1 MKNKGRDI
9 IYTIFVVINV
19 VLFIIGI
26 YDHTKNVLLY
36 EYKDTLSSTQLKI
49 DKLLLDE
56 ENDKDMIS
64 NNVNVTSNKRHR
76 QESSH
81 HRQRD
86 KKRQHKDEERSPA
99 ALDIY
104 IHPVGGLGPNNQV
117 LGLIFLWEF
126 CRYYNLRTTDSV
138 LCPHYTDRGEE
149 CLPISSLFE
158 VARHRNTF
166 KPVQRKEVDVIMASS
181 NDTSQLKTFTRAGID
196 ASAASIRIPPKGTGY
211 DKLPLLTDWVKN
223 GTIPRGSTIAMSKA
237 IGGQGALFNKKM
249 SPHPWLKSLQEWRF
263 DEPYLP
269 VKKIRQQT
277 MLELD
282 SLGLKSGVS
291 GNFIAVHL
299 RLWDQCFRNTYSGEY
314 TLNICCCGHKMSKV
328 NEDAD
333 ESSLSR
339 VLGEYIATKMEESN
353 VKHALIL
360 GHPIMNDISENEDW
374 IDGKKVLIWPQTGY
388 KEEHPMITTII
399 QQYMMTMGK
408 HLFVSTPKSTIITPV
423 DIWRSYHNMTRH
435 EPIKLEGYDING

>member
-1 MKNKGRDI
+1 MTKKVRDI

-19 VLFIIGI
+19 ILFIIGI
-26 YDHTKNVLLY
+26 YDKTKNILSY
-36 EYKDTLSSTQLKI
+36 EYKDTSSIQWKI
-49 DKLLLDE
+49 DKPLLDE
-56 ENDKDMIS
+56 ESKDMIS
-64 NNVNVTSNKRHR
+64 NNVTSNKHR
-76 QESSH
+76 GQESSH
-81 HRQRD
+81 LRQRD
-86 KKRQHKDEERSPA
+86 NKKTKHEKRGPA

-104 IHPVGGLGPNNQV
+104 IRPVGGLGPNNQV
-117 LGLIFLWEF
+117 LGLIYLWEF
-126 CRYYNLRTTDSV
+126 CRYYNLKTTDSV
-138 LCPHYTDRGEE
+138 LCPHYTDRGKE

-158 VARHRNTF
+158 VARHPSTF
-166 KPVQRKEVDVIMASS
+166 KPVQQKEVDIIMTSS
-181 NDTSQLKTFTRAGID
+181 NDTSELKPFSRAGINV
-196 ASAASIRIPPKGTGY
+196 SAASIRVPPKGTGY

-223 GTIPRGSTIAMSKA
+223 GTIPHGSTIAMSKA

-249 SPHPWLKSLQEWRF
+249 SPYPWLKSLQEWKF

-282 SLGLKSGVS
+282 SLGLKSGVN
-291 GNFIAVHL
+291 GNFIALHL
-299 RLWDQCFRNTYSGEY
+299 RLWDACFRNTYSGEY
-314 TLNICCCGHKMSKV
+314 TLNICCCGHKMSTF

-333 ESSLSR
+333 TSSLSK
-339 VLGEYIATKMEESN
+339 VLGEYIATKMKETN

-360 GHPIMNDISENEDW
+360 GHPIMNDISKNEDW
-374 IDGKKVLIWPQTGY
+374 IDDKKVVIWPQNGY

-408 HLFVSTPKSTIITPV
+408 HLYVSTPKSTIVTPV

>member
-1 MKNKGRDI
+1 MMKNKGRDI
-9 IYTIFVVINV
+9 IYTIFVFINV

-26 YDHTKNVLLY
+26 YDKTKNILLY
-36 EYKDTLSSTQLKI
+36 EYKDTLSSTQWKI

-56 ENDKDMIS
+56 ENDKDMLS
-64 NNVNVTSNKRHR
+64 NVNVTSNKHHQ

-81 HRQRD
+81 LRQRD
-86 KKRQHKDEERSPA
+86 NKKKHKEEDKSPT
-99 ALDIY
+99 LDIY
-104 IHPVGGLGPNNQV
+104 IHPIGGLGPNNQV

-138 LCPHYTDRGEE
+138 LCPHYTDRGKE

-158 VARHRNTF
+158 VARHRKIF
-166 KPVQRKEVDVIMASS
+166 KPIRKEVDVIMTSS
-181 NDTSQLKTFTRAGID
+181 NDTSELKPFTRAGID
-196 ASAASIRIPPKGTGY
+196 VSTASIRVPPKGTGH
-211 DKLPLLTDWVKN
+211 DKLSLLTDWVTN
-223 GTIPRGSTIAMSKA
+223 GTIPRGSTIAISKA

-249 SPHPWLKSLQEWRF
+249 SPYPWLKSLQEWKF

-277 MLELD
+277 ISELEL
-282 SLGLKSGVS
+282 LGLKSGVS

-314 TLNICCCGHKMSKV
+314 TLNICCCGHKMSTV

-333 ESSLSR
+333 KSSLSK
-339 VLGEYIATKMEESN
+339 VLGKYIATKMEESN

-360 GHPIMNDISENEDW
+360 GHPIMNDISKNEDW
-374 IDGKKVLIWPQTGY
+374 IDGKKVVIWPQTGY
-388 KEEHPMITTII
+388 KEEHPMITIII

-408 HLFVSTPKSTIITPV
+408 HLYVSTPKSTIITPV
-423 DIWRSYHNMTRH
+423 DIWRSYHNMTSH
-435 EPIKLEGYDING
+435 VPIKLKGYDING

>member
-1 MKNKGRDI
+1 MKKGRD
-9 IYTIFVVINV
+9 TIFVVIVIYV
-19 VLFIIGI
+19 VLFIIIIGI
-26 YDHTKNVLLY
+26 YNHTKKILSY
-36 EYKDTLSSTQLKI
+36 EYKDTSSTQWKI

-56 ENDKDMIS
+56 ENEDMIS
-64 NNVNVTSNKRHR
+64 NVNVTSKRHR
-76 QESSH
+76 QESSN
-81 HRQRD
+81 HRQSD
-86 KKRQHKDEERSPA
+86 TKKKKHKERSPE

-104 IHPVGGLGPNNQV
+104 IRPIGGWGPNNQV

-126 CRYYNLRTTDSV
+126 CRYYNLRTVDSV

-181 NDTSQLKTFTRAGID
+181 NDTSQLKTFTRAGINP
-196 ASAASIRIPPKGTGY
+196 SAASIRVPPKGIGY
-211 DKLPLLTDWVKN
+211 DKMPLLTEWVKN

-237 IGGQGALFNKKM
+237 ISGQEALFNKKK
-249 SPHPWLKSLQEWRF
+249 SPHPWLKSLQEWKF

-277 MLELD
+277 MSELD
-282 SLGLKSGVS
+282 ALGLKSGSS

-314 TLNICCCGHKMSKV
+314 TLNICCCGRKMAKV

-333 ESSLSR
+333 ESSLSK
-339 VLGEYIATKMEESN
+339 VLGEYTATKMEESN

-360 GHPIMNDISENEDW
+360 GHPIMNDISENEGW
-374 IDGKKVLIWPQTGY
+374 IDGKKVVIWPQTGY

-408 HLFVSTPKSTIITPV
+408 HLFVSTPKSTIVTPV
-423 DIWRSYHNMTRH
+423 EIWRSYHNMTHH
-435 EPIKLEGYDING
+435 EPIKLEGYGING